1 MKGAE
6 QKKMI
11 LDLIPRDKRNAIHL
25 RELESETNIN
35 VYRVK
40 KIIQELRQEKN
51 IILSGRCGYW
61 ISDNVS
67 EIMEFLN
74 AFDAQTMKRH
84 RTTRA
89 MHTWLKERNQEGLDL

>member
-11 LDLIPRDKRNAIHL
+11 LDLIPTNKSNAIHL

-35 VYRVK
+35 VYRIK

-51 IILSGRCGYW
+51 IILSDRCGYW

-74 AFDAQTMKRH
+74 SFDAQTMKRH
-84 RTTRA
+84 QTTMT
-89 MHTWLKERNQEGLDL
+89 MHTWLKERNQERLNL